1 MSSDRNEFQRQQR
14 IASAIRE
21 IVAQAIVRGVRD
33 VPRGPITVSRVEVKG
48 DAKAAR
54 VFVSV
59 FGADADEILD
69 RLDEAQDE
77 FRGLINAQLRMKHV
91 PRLEFVLDSGLEK
104 MIDLNHRIDRLSKN
118 PAGGNGSQ
126 EDQS

>member
-1 MSSDRNEFQRQQR
+1 VSSDRIDSQRQQR

-54 VFVSV
+54 VFVSI
-59 FGADADEILD
+59 FGADAEEVLD
-69 RLDEAQDE
+69 RLAEAQDE
-77 FRGLINAQLRMKHV
+77 FRRLINSQLRMKNV

-104 MIDLNHRIDRLSKN
+104 MIDLNRRIDRLKN
-118 PAGGNGSQ
+118 SPT
-126 EDQS
+126 EDQD